1 MAQAGDVTQGRIFRL
16 WMPLEAAWLLMAAE
30 GPIVTSVLARMAEPT
45 YNLAAFGVAFA
56 FGMFFESP
64 IILIMSAST
73 ALAEDRDSFLKL
85 RRFTFALNAAITAA
99 LGLFLLPPVFFW
111 VTHTLMD
118 LPDSV
123 TRLAYPACALLG
135 PWPAAIG
142 YRRFYQ
148 GILIRSGQTRRI
160 AYRTSVRLSCMGG
173 TALLL
178 SLMTSLPGAWVGAA
192 ALSTGVVMEA
202 LASRIWARGAV
213 RRLLAKEP
221 DDPSRELLTTR
232 SIAHFYFPL
241 ALTSMLTMG
250 VNPLVSFFL
259 GHSRM
264 PLESL
269 AVLPVVNSLV
279 FIFVTG
285 GLTFQEVAITLLG
298 NVPGSYPS
306 LKRFATSLALLSSAG
321 LILVAF
327 TPLQGLWLEHIAG
340 LPEYLARFASL
351 PVAIAVFQP
360 AITTLISFQRSLLVV
375 GRTTRPITWA
385 AGIEVVGIAGMLFLL
400 TRMADWVGVVAAASA
415 MVIGRLLA
423 IIYLFPKTRRSDTGQ
438 SSGPT

>member
-1 MAQAGDVTQGRIFRL
+1 MSMTTQGRIFRL

-30 GPIVTSVLARMAEPT
+30 GPFVTSVLARLTEPT

-56 FGMFFESP
+56 FAMFFESP
-64 IILIMSAST
+64 IILIMSAAT

-85 RRFTFALNAAITAA
+85 RTFTYALNAGITLA
-99 LGLFLLPPVFFW
+99 LGLFLLPPVFSW
-111 VTHTLMD
+111 VTRTLMG
-118 LPDSV
+118 LPEPV
-123 TRLAYPACALLG
+123 ATLAHPACALFL

-148 GILIRSGQTRRI
+148 GVLIRSGQTRRI
-160 AYRTSVRLSCMGG
+160 AYGTSVRLATMGG

-178 SLMTSLPGAWVGAA
+178 SATTALPGAWVGAS
-192 ALSTGVVMEA
+192 ALSAGVVLEA

-213 RRLLAKEP
+213 RRLLATESSDPAREP
-221 DDPSRELLTTR
+221 LSSRA
-232 SIAHFYFPL
+232 IAHFYFPL
-241 ALTSMLTMG
+241 ALTSLLMMG

-269 AVLPVVNSLV
+269 AVLPVVNSLM

-298 NVPGSYPS
+298 NDPDSYAAI
-306 LKRFATSLALLSSAG
+306 KRFAVSLAVFSSAG
-321 LILVAF
+321 LMLVAF
-327 TPLQGLWLEHIAG
+327 TPLQQLWLRNVAG
-340 LPEYLARFASL
+340 LPEALARFAGL
-351 PVAIAVFQP
+351 PVALSVFLP
-360 AITTLISFQRSLLVV
+360 AITTLISFQRALLVV

-385 AGIEVVGIAGMLFLL
+385 AGIEVSSLAGSLFLL
-400 TRMADWVGVVAAASA
+400 TRIAGWVGVVAAVSA
-415 MVIGRLLA
+415 MVLGRLAAVL
-423 IIYLFPKTRRSDTGQ
+423 YLFPKAKREKALPP
-438 SSGPT
+438 SSPR